1 MLVNKINKIILESDQ
16 RVQVVTSYFLGIPIL
31 QSKATIT
38 SDSVEEFRTSK
49 FYCFGIPYKK
59 SIVIRDLNRYN
70 PKFSRFGHKWYV
82 DYTLRPVMIPDDWD
96 RHHFDFMQSHGFVF
110 DSKEEAEKVAQKI
123 KTLLGIQSIL

>member
-16 RVQVVTSYFLGIPIL
+16 RVEVTTFYFLSIPVFQSKSTKEFDSLEMFSVTKHFFLGIP
-31 QSKATIT
+31 
-38 SDSVEEFRTSK
+38 V
-49 FYCFGIPYKK
+49 KK
-59 SIVIRDLNRYN
+59 STVIRDIVKSN

-123 KTLLGIQSIL
+123 KTSLGIQTIL